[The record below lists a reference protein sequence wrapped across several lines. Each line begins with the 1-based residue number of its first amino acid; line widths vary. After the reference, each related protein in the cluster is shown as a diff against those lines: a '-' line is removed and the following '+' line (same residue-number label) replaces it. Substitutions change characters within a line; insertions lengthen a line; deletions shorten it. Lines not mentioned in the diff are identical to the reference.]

1 MTLKIKINKQEPP
14 KPPQATIELQIRKTL
29 GGNYLIMDHEKMN
42 IVVSP
47 KSKTVTTIPK
57 MYSGDNSN
65 IYSYQRDLMTSLEEG
80 GVISHNMIQGG
91 IKFGGLEAV
100 IEDSPE
106 GVDGVQVALLEIEKF
121 IKKSLG
127 EEIKSAEYD
136 KNIEDRFTDPEETET
151 TELGEVTPE
160 EETPYGRSRSYEIPY
175 SFVGYGYLY

>member
-1 MTLKIKINKQEPP
+1 MTLKIKINKPEPP

-29 GGNYLIMDHEKMN
+29 DGNILILDHEKMN

-47 KSKTVTTIPK
+47 KAGSVSAIPK

-65 IYSYQRDLMTSLEEG
+65 IYSYQRDLMQSLEEG

-91 IKFGGLEAV
+91 LKFGVLEAK
-100 IEDSPE
+100 IEDAPE
-106 GVDGVQVALLEIEKF
+106 GIDNIQVALLEIEKY

-127 EEIKSAEYD
+127 EEIKSAQYD
-136 KNIEDRFTDPEETET
+136 KHIEDRFTDPEESET
-151 TELGEVTPE
+151 TELGEITPE
-160 EETPYGRSRSYEIPY
+160 EETPYGRSRSYDIPY